1 MFDRVIDRILSGRVS
16 WKLWLSALL
25 ANVIGLG
32 STAFLDERV
41 LPEPS
46 WFQIGG
52 LALLLMIAVVVII
65 YTAWE
70 MIRRLGDARP
80 HERGSF
86 AAWVGWS
93 IVGIMPAALFVGFL
107 EAGWD
112 VAENWWFS
120 SLAFSIL
127 LALAVPLFIHADGR
141 AINAEGPPL
150 SCTME
155 FARKNYGRIFGAYLL
170 ASLPFALVTDGL
182 DALNIESK
190 STIIALAIFS
200 ALIGFVSSILCIAI
214 TVTAFR
220 EAEEGQ

>member
-1 MFDRVIDRILSGRVS
+1 MFDRVIERILSGRVS
-16 WKLWLSALL
+16 GTLWLSALL

-41 LPEPS
+41 LPEPR

-52 LALLLMIAVVVII
+52 VALLLMIAVVMMF

-70 MIRRLGDARP
+70 MIRRLGDARRD
-80 HERGSF
+80 ERGSF
-86 AAWVGWS
+86 AAWIGWS
-93 IVGIMPAALFVGFL
+93 IVATMPAALFVGFW
-107 EAGWD
+107 EAGRD
-112 VAENWWFS
+112 GAENWWFS

-141 AINAEGPPL
+141 AINAKGPPL
-150 SCTME
+150 SRTME

-182 DALNIESK
+182 NALNIESK
-190 STIIALAIFS
+190 SMIIGLAILS
-200 ALIGFVSSILCIAI
+200 ALVGFVSSILCMAI

-220 EAEEGQ
+220 EAEAGQ

>member
-1 MFDRVIDRILSGRVS
+1 MFDRVIERILSGRVS
-16 WKLWLSALL
+16 GKLWLSALL

-52 LALLLMIAVVVII
+52 LVLLLLIAVVTII

-80 HERGSF
+80 HEQGSF
-86 AAWVGWS
+86 AAWIGWS
-93 IVGIMPAALFVGFL
+93 IVAIMPAALFVGVL
-107 EAGWD
+107 ETIWA
-112 VAENWWFS
+112 AKASWWFS
-120 SLAFSIL
+120 SLAFSVL
-127 LALAVPLFIHADGR
+127 QVLAVPLLIHADGR

-150 SCTME
+150 SRTME
-155 FARKNYGRIFGAYLL
+155 FARKNYGRIFGAYIL
-170 ASLPFALVTDGL
+170 ATLPSGLAIDGL
-182 DALNIESK
+182 DNLDVEST
-190 STIIALAIFS
+190 SLIIVLAILS